1 MDWFERLTGFAEE
14 SAQQVHENL
23 RVEGEWLISK
33 VNNRRWYYG
42 DFRSPLLHKLRYYQ
56 PKEELLPKL
65 KVRELVAD
73 VQQLHANPENA
84 GAIFQVAS
92 QFNMLEM
99 ASPSFTPEM
108 GVGIYQD
115 DLTQGPACAIAAGA
129 GTIWRNYFMPLPG
142 QTGQS
147 ETVQFDALH
156 ALGREL
162 GNKNGQLW
170 KMRNGYVLTSR
181 EALEH
186 IHSTIKAASEE
197 EYERLKGFLRIG
209 WQSYTQVTLPKCDH
223 LVHQLYCSALPVAY
237 SKHPIELWEPF
248 ARLILEAAY
257 EATFSIALQQ
267 LVNTKENKLYLTML
281 GGGAFGNRTEWIIDA
296 IRPMLH
302 KFAAAELDVVIVS
315 HGKSNPAVKTL
326 VDEVMQGFASI
337 EAEEKAKREKWAAA
351 NKKEPLTQ
359 SEKRGLLKQLVD
371 SWRIIEG
378 DGNCTE
384 SLLICPTCEQRYQKD
399 GLAEPVMSVLHR
411 LAFVQMYK
419 GTSYYEDEPF
429 EDKLSMP
436 ICADCNVRILLQ
448 APCVDESDDID
459 VMMNGYRVYRRA
471 KFGGC
476 LHWVLI

>member
-14 SAQQVHENL
+14 SAQQVRENL
-23 RVEGEWLISK
+23 HVEGDWLVSK
-33 VNNRRWYYG
+33 VNNRRWRYG
-42 DFRSPLLHKLRYYQ
+42 SFRSPLLHKLRYYQ
-56 PKEELLPKL
+56 PEKELLPKL
-65 KVRELVAD
+65 RVRELVAD
-73 VQQLHANPENA
+73 VQQLHADPENA
-84 GAIFQVAS
+84 HAIFQVAS

-129 GTIWRNYFMPLPG
+129 GTIWRNYFMPLLG

-147 ETVQFDALH
+147 ETVQFDALY
-156 ALGREL
+156 ALGCEL
-162 GNKNGQLW
+162 GNKTGQLW

-186 IHSTIKAASEE
+186 IGNTIKSASEE

-209 WQSYTQVTLPKCDH
+209 WQSYTQVTLPRCEH

-257 EATFSIALQQ
+257 EATFSIALRQ
-267 LVNTKENKLYLTML
+267 LVETKQNKLYLTML
-281 GGGAFGNRTEWIIDA
+281 GGGAFGNKTEWIVEA

-302 KFAAAELDVVIVS
+302 KFSGAELDVVIVS
-315 HGKSNPAVKTL
+315 YGKSNPAVKAL
-326 VDEVMQGFASI
+326 VDEVMQDFASI
-337 EAEEKAKREKWAAA
+337 EAEEKAKQEQWAAA
-351 NKKEPLTQ
+351 NKKETPTQ
-359 SEKRGLLKQLVD
+359 DEKRNLLKQLID
-371 SWRIIEG
+371 SWRVIEG
-378 DGNCTE
+378 NQSRTE

-399 GLAEPVMSVLHR
+399 GLVEPVMSVLHR
-411 LAFVQMYK
+411 LAFVQQYK
-419 GTSYYEDEPF
+419 GFGCHDRENH

-436 ICADCNVRILLQ
+436 VCADCHVRILLQ
-448 APCVDESDDID
+448 V
-459 VMMNGYRVYRRA
+459 
-471 KFGGC
+471 
-476 LHWVLI
+476 